1 MLCQSGGVLV
11 SHCGGEMITLKINDS
26 VSRERDAWE
35 KLCYINYMTK
45 FCKWLLTF
53 LSNYNMQL

>member
-35 KLCYINYMTK
+35 KLCYINYMTT
-45 FCKWLLTF
+45 LQMAVN
-53 LSNYNMQL
+53 LSFKL